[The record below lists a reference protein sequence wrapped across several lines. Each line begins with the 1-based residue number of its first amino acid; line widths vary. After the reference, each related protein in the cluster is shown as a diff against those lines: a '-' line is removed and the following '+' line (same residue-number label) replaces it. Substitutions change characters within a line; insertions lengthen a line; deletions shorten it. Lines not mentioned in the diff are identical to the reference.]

1 MTSTAVQAPGPGA
14 SGPKV
19 TVWKFLIPFLI
30 SVLCAETDSGNFNE
44 NFSVTDQNHGDLL
57 STCDL
62 CLPGLPED
70 FYRNVSCDSKYS
82 ILS

>member
-1 MTSTAVQAPGPGA
+1 MLLTCEFISCY
-14 SGPKV
+14 SE
-19 TVWKFLIPFLI
+19 INCPFLI